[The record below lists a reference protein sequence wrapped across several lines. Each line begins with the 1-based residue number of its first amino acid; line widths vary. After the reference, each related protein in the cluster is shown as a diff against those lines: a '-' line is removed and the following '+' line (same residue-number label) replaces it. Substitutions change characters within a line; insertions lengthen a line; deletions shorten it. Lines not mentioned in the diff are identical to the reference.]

1 MFKFEL
7 HKDSQLYFPLKPC
20 YHHKPILSID
30 EDALQRLGVKKF
42 TSGVM
47 EELNR
52 VYESRASTSF
62 ADAVVSTSSSG
73 LVKKKSQSE
82 KRKEKAKVQKE
93 ITKAVNE
100 HFAEKAA
107 ISMLTENES
116 KRKYHRKRM
125 HQSFHSPQEQPAA
138 KKSKSHSPNFSNV
151 TWDKEKLRE
160 TLENWPADVTMNWS
174 QVGRDH
180 GIPGNNA
187 GQVVKEF
194 TAKQGID
201 TSHITTPK
209 RKTTLRP
216 RKRKLPGY
224 EVSIPSNP
232 SIRAVEG
239 EINSMI
245 SSGRFTLGEECA
257 PYTITK
263 YSMVDGIMTPHDH
276 QIQGRKVPLKE
287 IRQKLLNKQLQ
298 YMRLTTESAIATM
311 TRPQLIKRLNMS
323 GDGKTDEELRELLK
337 QAQRSR
343 AICFW
348 HDHATILKMGF
359 VMVTVHILYD
369 PVVFYTDNEYQELN
383 PGADVNIQAEVEQPE
398 IHLLAFG
405 SSSVED
411 QAALIKDRLSCLLEL
426 PDPVKTETGIDI
438 TDTLRFFTGDHP
450 ATQFE
455 QGSKMGGNYKCA
467 VCGSHVNLFDDQ
479 AHMLQQKWRTPQEL
493 QAIATSGIYGR
504 QAGVLKPFDLKVKEL
519 RTELEARGIF
529 VTSQMKR
536 PDLDDLLTQVLGGVT
551 RVPALLLAHP
561 TQQLSSLN
569 LEKYEIVA
577 CEPLHDLKGHLINL
591 ITKLPS
597 ILPPGETKTKC
608 DHLIDN
614 CLSKQ
619 KKSGADLRRVVIQLF
634 LLLKDTD
641 CSSRILFLLQSVIKI
656 GEIAYSR
663 DDKRNPRA
671 LLQLYNMCWLHM
683 ELCKDLLSTPA
694 TLSKIKMFGHY
705 LHALTAHMPTQLE
718 LACLHSL
725 NTEGQERLFGQARVI
740 AEACTNHHPDNKSC
754 CACKLSKSSMNS

>member
-1 MFKFEL
+1 
-7 HKDSQLYFPLKPC
+7 
-20 YHHKPILSID
+20 
-30 EDALQRLGVKKF
+30 
-42 TSGVM
+42 
-47 EELNR
+47 
-52 VYESRASTSF
+52 
-62 ADAVVSTSSSG
+62 
-73 LVKKKSQSE
+73 
-82 KRKEKAKVQKE
+82 
-93 ITKAVNE
+93 
-100 HFAEKAA
+100 
-107 ISMLTENES
+107 
-116 KRKYHRKRM
+116 
-125 HQSFHSPQEQPAA
+125 
-138 KKSKSHSPNFSNV
+138 
-151 TWDKEKLRE
+151 
-160 TLENWPADVTMNWS
+160 
-174 QVGRDH
+174 
-180 GIPGNNA
+180 
-187 GQVVKEF
+187 
-194 TAKQGID
+194 
-201 TSHITTPK
+201 
-209 RKTTLRP
+209 
-216 RKRKLPGY
+216 
-224 EVSIPSNP
+224 
-232 SIRAVEG
+232 
-239 EINSMI
+239 
-245 SSGRFTLGEECA
+245 
-257 PYTITK
+257 
-263 YSMVDGIMTPHDH
+263 
-276 QIQGRKVPLKE
+276 
-287 IRQKLLNKQLQ
+287 
-298 YMRLTTESAIATM
+298 
-311 TRPQLIKRLNMS
+311 MS
-323 GDGKTDEELRELLK
+323 GDGKTDKELRELLK
-337 QAQRSR
+337 QVQRSR

-348 HDHATILKMGF
+348 HDHATILKMVF

-383 PGADVNIQAEVEQPE
+383 PGADANIQAEVEQPE

-411 QAALIKDRLSCLLEL
+411 QAVLIKDRLSCLLEL
-426 PDPVKTETGIDI
+426 PEPVKTETGIEI

-479 AHMLQQKWRTPQEL
+479 AHMLQQKWRTLQEL

-536 PDLDDLLTQVLGGVT
+536 PDLDDLLTQVLRGVT
-551 RVPALLLAHP
+551 RVPALLLTNP

-591 ITKLPS
+591 ITELPS

-671 LLQLYNMCWLHM
+671 LLQLYNMSWLHM
-683 ELCKDLLSTPA
+683 ELCKDLLSTLA

-718 LACLHSL
+718 LACLRSL
-725 NTEGQERLFGQARVI
+725 NTEGQERLLGQARVI
-740 AEACTNHHPDNKSC
+740 AEACTNHHPDNVIPQIMLRLQAKQEQHEFLTSVKNGDSQVSHVAKDLPQIPGTRVKTSFIKYPMVLFSMMETQTLPTPVMTFHSC
-754 CACKLSKSSMNS
+754 IIATTLSWKIGGMPAGKR